1 MTDFA
6 VYLMGVKAK
15 LGIKTNTQLAEKVG
29 IAQTYVTRIVKGGY
43 IPSDEVCLRIA
54 ELSGDDPE
62 KVLLLAH
69 RVKASPKSR
78 PHWESIFKKVAAS
91 SLVILFILVVAPAV
105 FPSPAQGADFTVY
118 ILCQVFG
125 LFYMA

>member
-1 MTDFA
+1 MSDL
-6 VYLMGVKAK
+6 VKYLVGVKAK
-15 LGIKTNTQLAEKVG
+15 TGIKSDNELARRLKITSAGINTIMRGRV
-29 IAQTYVTRIVKGGY
+29 V
-43 IPSDEVCLRIA
+43 PSDKTCLRIA
-54 ELSGDDPE
+54 ELAGDDPE
-62 KVLLLAH
+62 MVLLLAN
-69 RVKASPKSR
+69 KSR
-78 PHWESIFKKVAAS
+78 APEQSKPYWDSILRKVAAA